1 VNDPLADP
9 EPGAGSQPL
18 GDWLTDL
25 ASSAPAPGG
34 GAAAA
39 VDLAVGAA
47 LVSMVCNLTI
57 GKPRYAEHEA
67 TMQDAL
73 ARAEAGRRAALE
85 LAEQDA
91 VAFGAVS
98 EAYGLPKDSDADK
111 AARRAAIQ
119 EALVGAAE
127 VPLLTAERAVEV
139 IDLAAGILDGANVN
153 VVSDVAVAAASA
165 RAALVSARINVEINL
180 AALDAGDVHDGLAAR
195 LAAADV
201 DGASARADALVE
213 AVRVRIAG

>member
-1 VNDPLADP
+1 MDPLADP
-9 EPGAGSQPL
+9 DPDARAPSL
-18 GDWLTDL
+18 GGWLDDL
-25 ASSAPAPGG
+25 ASAAPAPGG

-39 VDLAVGAA
+39 VDLAIGAA
-47 LVSMVCNLTI
+47 LVSMVCHLTI

-67 TMQDAL
+67 TMTDAL
-73 ARAEAGRRAALE
+73 ARAEAARAASAD

-98 EAYGLPKDSDADK
+98 DAYRLPRESDGDK

-139 IDLAAGILDGANVN
+139 IDLAGRILDGANVN
-153 VVSDVAVAAASA
+153 VVSDVAVAATSA
-165 RAALVSARINVEINL
+165 RAALQAARINVEINL

-195 LAAADV
+195 LAAVDV
-201 DGASARADALVE
+201 EGASARADAMVE
-213 AVRVRIAG
+213 AVRRRIAG